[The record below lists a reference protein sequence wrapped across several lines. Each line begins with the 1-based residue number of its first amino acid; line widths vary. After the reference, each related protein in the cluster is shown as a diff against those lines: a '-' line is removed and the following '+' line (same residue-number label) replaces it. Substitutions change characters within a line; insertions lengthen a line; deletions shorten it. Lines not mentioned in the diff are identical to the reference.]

1 MQKVIIDVPEEI
13 EPYLLY
19 CLDGNQVECAVWVLK
34 DARKALALFL
44 SGDAA
49 TSYRDAA
56 SLGPEWKIHRPAKNR
71 LLQILRECQRAGILY
86 AVLDPDFEK
95 AKRIWNIQEVLSKD
109 TRHGIYEVP

>member
-1 MQKVIIDVPEEI
+1 MVSDVPEEI
-13 EPYLLY
+13 EPYLMF

-34 DARKALALFL
+34 DGGKALALFL

-56 SLGPEWKIHRPAKNR
+56 SLGPEWKIHRPAKNN

-86 AVLDPDFEK
+86 AVLDPDLEK
-95 AKRIWNIQEVLSKD
+95 AKRMWNIQEVLLTD
-109 TRHGIYEVP
+109 QEQGLYGVTLQ